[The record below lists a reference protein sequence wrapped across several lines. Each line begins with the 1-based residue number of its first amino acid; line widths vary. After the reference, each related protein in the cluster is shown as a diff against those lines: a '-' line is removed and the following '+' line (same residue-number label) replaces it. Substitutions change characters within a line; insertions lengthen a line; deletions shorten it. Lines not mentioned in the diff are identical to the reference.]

1 MLNILK
7 TNFGYDSFRPL
18 QKEIIDYVVAGND
31 SLVLMPTGGG
41 KSLCYQLPA
50 LLFPGLTI
58 VVSPLISLMK
68 DQVDALQAN
77 GISAEFLNSTL
88 SPEVIEV
95 IQGRAV
101 RGEIK
106 LLYIAPERLA
116 NSLFRHFL
124 SSLNVSLI
132 AVDEAHCISEWGHD
146 FRPDY
151 RNFSTLRNLFK
162 GVPVIALTAT
172 ATKRV
177 RLDILNQ
184 LGLKE
189 DETFISSFNR
199 PNLQYAVE
207 PKYKTFDQLIILLNK
222 YKGEPTIIYCFSRK
236 QTEQLAGDL
245 RGAGFNAKPYHAGL
259 SKDARQETQEQFI
272 TDEVPIIIATIAFG
286 MGIDKPDVRLV
297 VHYDLPK
304 TLEGYYQETGR
315 AGRDGLPAECVLFFT
330 LADKRKQDYFINMMA
345 NAEEQENARQKLGQV
360 IEYCSLGVCR
370 RKFLL
375 GYFDETVNE
384 NNCGNCDNC
393 LAPAHDHNITALA
406 HNIIRAVIETGERFG
421 AGHVIKVLRGSKT
434 KRLEDFGHNALS
446 TFGLEKKTSEAEL
459 KHAVDQLIKKGVV
472 KKNTGDYP
480 TLSIDSEGRNLL
492 QSGAQIYIQMPKA
505 EMLKLTTPQV
515 EDLKYNTELFE
526 SLRNIRKQIADQKS
540 VPPFVIFG
548 NKSLMEMAYYLPKNR
563 EEFAKISGVGH
574 QKLEQFADIF
584 IEIIQTFAKQNN
596 LESKTIPA
604 NGKAEQKR
612 LVGREGS
619 TYAETKRLID
629 QKFTLQA
636 IASER
641 NIKEGTVISHI
652 EQLVISD
659 GNLDITHLRPAESRL
674 KPILAA
680 FYKSG
685 QTSLSPVKTLLG
697 EKFSF
702 DEIRLARLFLE

>member
-1 MLNILK
+1 MLNTLK

-18 QKEIIDYVVAGND
+18 QKEIIDHVAGRND
-31 SLVLMPTGGG
+31 ALVLMPTGGG

-50 LLFPGLTI
+50 LLFPGITI

-68 DQVDALQAN
+68 DQVDALKAN

-95 IQGRAV
+95 IQERAV
-101 RGEIK
+101 RGDIK

-116 NSLFRHFL
+116 NPSFRHFL

-151 RNFSTLRNLFK
+151 RNFGALRELFK
-162 GVPVIALTAT
+162 DVPVIALTAT

-177 RLDILNQ
+177 RFDILNQ

-189 DETFISSFNR
+189 DQTFISSFNR
-199 PNLQYAVE
+199 PNLQYGVE
-207 PKYKTFDQLIILLNK
+207 PKYKTFDQLVTLLNK

-236 QTEQLAGDL
+236 QTEQLASDL
-245 RGAGFNAKPYHAGL
+245 RSAGYSAKPYHAGL

-304 TLEGYYQETGR
+304 TLESYYQETGR
-315 AGRDGLPAECVLFFT
+315 AGRDGLPAECVLFYS
-330 LADKRKQDYFINMMA
+330 LGDKRKQDYFINMMA

-360 IEYCSLGVCR
+360 IEYCNLGVCR
-370 RKFLL
+370 RKYIL
-375 GYFDETVNE
+375 GYFDELVSE
-384 NNCGNCDNC
+384 NSCANCDNC

-406 HNIIRAVIETGERFG
+406 QSIIRAVIETGERFG

-459 KHAVDQLIKKGVV
+459 KHAVDQLIKQGIV
-472 KKNTGDYP
+472 KKDTGEYP

-492 QSGAQIYIQMPKA
+492 QSGAQIYIQKPKT
-505 EMLKLTTPQV
+505 EMLKLSTPQV
-515 EDLKYNTELFE
+515 ADLEYSTELFE
-526 SLRNIRKQIADQKS
+526 SLRNLRKQVADQKS

-548 NKSLMEMAYYLPKNR
+548 NKSLIEMAHYLPKNR
-563 EEFAKISGVGH
+563 EEFAKISGVGN

-584 IEIIQTFAKQNN
+584 TELIQTYAIQNN
-596 LESKTIPA
+596 LESKAIPTRA
-604 NGKAEQKR
+604 KAEQKR
-612 LVGREGS
+612 LVSREGS
-619 TYAETKRLID
+619 TYAEL
-629 QKFTLQA
+629 
-636 IASER
+636 
-641 NIKEGTVISHI
+641 NG
-652 EQLVISD
+652 
-659 GNLDITHLRPAESRL
+659 
-674 KPILAA
+674 
-680 FYKSG
+680 
-685 QTSLSPVKTLLG
+685 
-697 EKFSF
+697 
-702 DEIRLARLFLE
+702 